1 MTAVQQETTQG
12 SNVTANLSTASAAS
26 RAARLMKRRSRI
38 RFFEIVVW
46 VAAIAAYFVLPSKML
61 ILTEIAI
68 LALFAVSLDLVLGFA
83 GIVSLGHAAFFG
95 LGAYVA
101 GLVALYYV
109 AEPVVGLIV
118 AGIAAG
124 ILGLLTSFLIL
135 RGSDLTRLMTTLG
148 IGLMM
153 AEVANQM
160 AWLTGGADGLSGF
173 SPGAILGLFE
183 FDLFGKVGYLY
194 CLAVLFIGTMIMRRI
209 AFSPFGLSL
218 KAIKG
223 NAMRAGMIAVPARK
237 RIVIVY
243 TIAAVFAGMAGALL
257 TQTTAFVSPDV
268 LAFHRS
274 ADVLLVLV
282 IGGTGYLYGG
292 LFGAILFTL
301 VKDWLSVITPQYWM
315 FYIGLLLVILVLIGR
330 DRLARWVEYLPER
343 FSKKEDGPQKE
354 SRP

>member
-1 MTAVQQETTQG
+1 MSLVEQEDAGALATTD
-12 SNVTANLSTASAAS
+12 AATDS

-38 RFFEIVVW
+38 RLYE
-46 VAAIAAYFVLPSKML
+46 VAIWIAVIAAYFVLPSKML

-101 GLVALYYV
+101 GLLALHFV
-109 AEPVVGLIV
+109 AEPVTGLVVAGLIT
-118 AGIAAG
+118 GL
-124 ILGLLTSFLIL
+124 LGFLTSFLIL

-153 AEVANQM
+153 AELANQM

-173 SPGAILGLFE
+173 SLNPIFGVFE
-183 FDLFGKVGYLY
+183 FDLFGKTGYVY
-194 CLAVLFIGTMIMRRI
+194 CLVVLFLGVMIMRRI

-218 KAIKG
+218 KAIKS

-237 RIVIVY
+237 RIVTAY
-243 TIAAVFAGMAGALL
+243 TIAAVFAGVAGALL
-257 TQTTAFVSPDV
+257 AQTTSFVSPDV

-274 ADVLLVLV
+274 ADVLMVLT

-292 LFGAILFTL
+292 IFGAILFTL
-301 VKDWLSVITPQYWM
+301 VKDALSIVTPQYWM
-315 FYIGLLLVILVLIGR
+315 FWIGLILVVLVLVGR
-330 DRLARWVEYLPER
+330 ERLNRWVDYLPKR
-343 FSKKEDGPQKE
+343 MAGREDD
-354 SRP
+354 R

>member
-1 MTAVQQETTQG
+1 
-12 SNVTANLSTASAAS
+12 
-26 RAARLMKRRSRI
+26 MKRRSRV
-38 RFFEIVVW
+38 RFYEIIVW
-46 VAAIAAYFVLPSKML
+46 IAAIAAYFLLPSKML

-83 GIVSLGHAAFFG
+83 GIVSLGHTAFFG

-101 GLVALYYV
+101 GLLALHYV
-109 AEPVVGLIV
+109 AEPVTGLIV
-118 AGIAAG
+118 AGAVSG

-183 FDLFGKVGYLY
+183 FDLFGKTGYIY
-194 CLAVLFIGTMIMRRI
+194 CLIVLFIGTMIMRRI
-209 AFSPFGLSL
+209 AFSPFGISL
-218 KAIKG
+218 KAIKA
-223 NAMRAGMIAVPARK
+223 NPMRAGMIAVPARK
-237 RIVIVY
+237 RVVTVY

-257 TQTTAFVSPDV
+257 TQTTSFVSPDV

-292 LFGAILFTL
+292 IFGAVFFTL
-301 VKDWLSVITPQYWM
+301 IKDWLSVITPQYWM
-315 FYIGLLLVILVLIGR
+315 FYIGMLLVILVLIGR

-343 FSKKEDGPQKE
+343 FSKKEDGK
-354 SRP
+354 

>member
-1 MTAVQQETTQG
+1 MSAVQQETT
-12 SNVTANLSTASAAS
+12 VTANPTADAES
-26 RAARLMKRRSRI
+26 RATRLMKRRSRV
-38 RFFEIVVW
+38 RFYEIVIW
-46 VAAIAAYFVLPSKML
+46 LAAIAAYFVLPSKML

-83 GIVSLGHAAFFG
+83 GIVSLGHTAFFG
-95 LGAYVA
+95 FGAYVA
-101 GLVALYYV
+101 GLLALHYI
-109 AEPVVGLIV
+109 AEPVIGLIV
-118 AGIAAG
+118 AGILSG
-124 ILGLLTSFLIL
+124 VLGLLTSFLIL

-153 AEVANQM
+153 AELANQM

-173 SPGAILGLFE
+173 SLNPVLGLFE
-183 FDLFGKVGYLY
+183 FDLFGKTGYLY

-223 NAMRAGMIAVPARK
+223 NPMRAAMIAVPARK
-237 RIVIVY
+237 RIVTAY
-243 TIAAVFAGMAGALL
+243 TVAAVFAGMAGALL
-257 TQTTAFVSPDV
+257 AQTTSFVSPDV

-292 LFGAILFTL
+292 IFGAVLFTL
-301 VKDWLSVITPQYWM
+301 VKDWLSVVTPQYWM
-315 FYIGLLLVILVLIGR
+315 FYIGLILVVLVLIGR
-330 DRLARWVEYLPER
+330 DRLARWIEYLPER
-343 FSKKEDGPQKE
+343 FSKSKEEG
-354 SRP
+354 R

>member
-1 MTAVQQETTQG
+1 
-12 SNVTANLSTASAAS
+12 
-26 RAARLMKRRSRI
+26 MKRRSRM
-38 RFFEIVVW
+38 RFYEIVVW
-46 VAAIAAYFVLPSKML
+46 VAALAAYFVLPSKML

-101 GLVALYYV
+101 GLVALHYV
-109 AEPVVGLIV
+109 AEPVLGLVV
-118 AGIAAG
+118 AGLATG
-124 ILGLLTSFLIL
+124 VLGLLTSFLVL

-153 AEVANQM
+153 AELANQM

-173 SPGAILGLFE
+173 SLGPILGLFE
-183 FDLFGKVGYLY
+183 FDLFGKTGYLY
-194 CLAVLFIGTMIMRRI
+194 CVAVLFVGTMIMRRI
-209 AFSPFGLSL
+209 AFSPFGMSL

-223 NAMRAGMIAVPARK
+223 NPMRAGMIAVPARK
-237 RIVIVY
+237 RVVTAY

-257 TQTTAFVSPDV
+257 TQTTSFVSPDV

-274 ADVLLVLV
+274 ADVLLVLT

-292 LFGAILFTL
+292 IFGAVLFTL
-301 VKDWLSVITPQYWM
+301 VKDWLSVVTPQYWM
-315 FYIGLLLVILVLIGR
+315 FYIGLILVVLVLVGR
-330 DRLARWVEYLPER
+330 DRLARWIEYLPER
-343 FSKKEDGPQKE
+343 FSKKEDG
-354 SRP
+354 R

>member
-1 MTAVQQETTQG
+1 MSVLPQETTV
-12 SNVTANLSTASAAS
+12 SANSSTAAAET
-26 RAARLMKRRSRI
+26 RAAKLMKRRSRI
-38 RFFEIVVW
+38 RFYEIIVW
-46 VAAIAAYFVLPSKML
+46 IAAIAAYFLLPSKML

-83 GIVSLGHAAFFG
+83 GIVSLGHTAFFG

-101 GLVALYYV
+101 GLMAQHYF
-109 AEPVVGLIV
+109 AEPVTGLIV
-118 AGIAAG
+118 AGVASG
-124 ILGLLTSFLIL
+124 VLGLLTSFLIL

-173 SPGAILGLFE
+173 SPGPILGMFE

-194 CLAVLFIGTMIMRRI
+194 CVGVLFIGTMIMRRI

-223 NAMRAGMIAVPARK
+223 NSMRSAMVAVPARK
-237 RIVIVY
+237 RIVTAY
-243 TIAAVFAGMAGALL
+243 TVAAVFAGMAGALL

-292 LFGAILFTL
+292 IFGAILFTL

-315 FYIGLLLVILVLIGR
+315 FYIGMLLVILVLIGR
-330 DRLARWVEYLPER
+330 DRLSRWVEYLPER
-343 FSKKEDGPQKE
+343 LSKKED
-354 SRP
+354 R

>member
-1 MTAVQQETTQG
+1 MSAVQQETT
-12 SNVTANLSTASAAS
+12 VTTNPTADAES
-26 RAARLMKRRSRI
+26 RATRLMKRRSRV
-38 RFFEIVVW
+38 RFYEIVIW
-46 VAAIAAYFVLPSKML
+46 LAAIAAYFVLPSKML

-83 GIVSLGHAAFFG
+83 GIVSLGHTAFFG
-95 LGAYVA
+95 FGAYVA
-101 GLVALYYV
+101 GLLALHYI
-109 AEPVVGLIV
+109 AEPVIGLIV
-118 AGIAAG
+118 AGILSG
-124 ILGLLTSFLIL
+124 VLGLLTSFLIL

-153 AEVANQM
+153 AELANQM

-173 SPGAILGLFE
+173 SLNPVLGFFE
-183 FDLFGKVGYLY
+183 FDLFGKTGYLY

-223 NAMRAGMIAVPARK
+223 NPMRAAMIAVPARK
-237 RIVIVY
+237 RIVTAY

-257 TQTTAFVSPDV
+257 AQTTSFVSPDV

-292 LFGAILFTL
+292 IFGAVLFTL
-301 VKDWLSVITPQYWM
+301 VKDWLSVVTPQYWM
-315 FYIGLLLVILVLIGR
+315 FYIGLILVVLVLIGR
-330 DRLARWVEYLPER
+330 DRLARWIEYLPER
-343 FSKKEDGPQKE
+343 FSKSKEEG
-354 SRP
+354 R

>member
-1 MTAVQQETTQG
+1 MSVLPQET
-12 SNVTANLSTASAAS
+12 SVTVQSSPAAES
-26 RAARLMKRRSRI
+26 RAAKLMKRRSRI
-38 RFFEIVVW
+38 RFYEIIIWLCAVG
-46 VAAIAAYFVLPSKML
+46 AYFVLPSKML

-101 GLVALYYV
+101 GLVALHYV
-109 AEPVVGLIV
+109 AEPVVGLVIS
-118 AGIAAG
+118 GLAAG
-124 ILGLLTSFLIL
+124 LLGFLTSFLVL

-173 SPGAILGLFE
+173 SLDPILGLFE
-183 FDLFGKVGYLY
+183 FDLFGKTGYVY
-194 CLAVLFIGTMIMRRI
+194 CLVVLFISMIVMRRI

-218 KAIKG
+218 KAIKS
-223 NAMRAGMIAVPARK
+223 NPMRAGMIAVPARK
-237 RIVIVY
+237 RVVTIY
-243 TIAAVFAGMAGALL
+243 TVAAIFAGIAGALL
-257 TQTTAFVSPDV
+257 TQTTSFVSPDV

-274 ADVLLVLV
+274 ADVLMVLT

-292 LFGAILFTL
+292 VLGAVLFTL
-301 VKDWLSVITPQYWM
+301 VKDALSVVTPQYWM
-315 FYIGLLLVILVLIGR
+315 FWIGLILVVLVLIGR
-330 DRLARWVEYLPER
+330 ERLTRWVEYLPKR
-343 FSKKEDGPQKE
+343 FEGKEGG
-354 SRP
+354 R

>member
-1 MTAVQQETTQG
+1 MSAVQQDT
-12 SNVTANLSTASAAS
+12 NVTAPSSTATAEA
-26 RAARLMKRRSRI
+26 RAAKLMKRRSRI
-38 RFFEIVVW
+38 RFFEIIVW
-46 VAAIAAYFVLPSKML
+46 IAAIAAYFVLPSKML

-83 GIVSLGHAAFFG
+83 GIVSLGHTAFFG

-101 GLVALYYV
+101 GLMAMHFV
-109 AEPVVGLIV
+109 AEPVTGLIV
-118 AGIAAG
+118 AGIVSG
-124 ILGLLTSFLIL
+124 VLGLLTSFLIL

-173 SPGAILGLFE
+173 SPGPVLGLFE
-183 FDLFGKVGYLY
+183 FDLFGKVGYVY
-194 CLAVLFIGTMIMRRI
+194 CIAVLFVSTMIMRRI
-209 AFSPFGLSL
+209 AFSPFGMSL

-223 NAMRAGMIAVPARK
+223 NAMRSAMIAVPARK
-237 RIVIVY
+237 RIVTVY
-243 TIAAVFAGMAGALL
+243 TIAAVFAGVAGALL
-257 TQTTAFVSPDV
+257 TQTTSFVSPDV

-292 LFGAILFTL
+292 IFGAVFFTL
-301 VKDWLSVITPQYWM
+301 IKDWLSVITPQYWM
-315 FYIGLLLVILVLIGR
+315 FYIGMLLVILVLIGR
-330 DRLARWVEYLPER
+330 ERLARWVEYLPER
-343 FSKKEDGPQKE
+343 FSKKEDGQ
-354 SRP
+354 

>member
-1 MTAVQQETTQG
+1 MSIVEQENAV
-12 SNVTANLSTASAAS
+12 LDDSAPATDS

-38 RFFEIVVW
+38 RLYEIAIW
-46 VAAIAAYFVLPSKML
+46 IAAVAAYFVLPSKML

-101 GLVALYYV
+101 GLLALHVV
-109 AEPVVGLIV
+109 AEPVSGLVV
-118 AGIAAG
+118 AGLVTG
-124 ILGLLTSFLIL
+124 LLGFLTSFLIL

-153 AEVANQM
+153 AELANQM

-173 SPGAILGLFE
+173 SLDPIFGVFE
-183 FDLFGKVGYLY
+183 FDLFGKTGYVY
-194 CLAVLFIGTMIMRRI
+194 CLVLLFLGVMIMRRI

-218 KAIKG
+218 KAIKS
-223 NAMRAGMIAVPARK
+223 NSMRAGMIAVPARK
-237 RIVIVY
+237 RIVTAY
-243 TIAAVFAGMAGALL
+243 TIAAIFAGVAGALL
-257 TQTTAFVSPDV
+257 AQTTSFVSPDV

-274 ADVLLVLV
+274 ADVLMVLT

-292 LFGAILFTL
+292 IFGAILFTL
-301 VKDWLSVITPQYWM
+301 VKDALSIVTPQYWM
-315 FYIGLLLVILVLIGR
+315 FWIGLILVVLVLVGR
-330 DRLARWVEYLPER
+330 ERLNRWVDYLPKRMAGREDER
-343 FSKKEDGPQKE
+343 
-354 SRP
+354 

>member
-1 MTAVQQETTQG
+1 
-12 SNVTANLSTASAAS
+12 
-26 RAARLMKRRSRI
+26 MKRRSRI
-38 RFFEIVVW
+38 RVYEIIVW
-46 VAAIAAYFVLPSKML
+46 IAALAAFFLLPSKML

-101 GLVALYYV
+101 GLFALHV
-109 AEPVVGLIV
+109 MAEPVTGLII
-118 AGIAAG
+118 AGLVCGVFGFLA
-124 ILGLLTSFLIL
+124 SFLIL

-153 AEVANQM
+153 GELANQM

-173 SPGAILGLFE
+173 SLDPILGQFE
-183 FDLFGKVGYLY
+183 FDLFGKTGYVY
-194 CLAVLFIGTMIMRRI
+194 CLVVLFIGVMIMRRI

-237 RIVIVY
+237 RVVVAY
-243 TIAAVFAGMAGALL
+243 TVAAVFAGISGALL
-257 TQTTAFVSPDV
+257 AQTTSFVSPDV

-274 ADVLLVLV
+274 ADVLMVLT
-282 IGGTGYLYGG
+282 IGGTGYIYGG
-292 LFGAILFTL
+292 VFGAVLFTL
-301 VKDWLSVITPQYWM
+301 VKDALSVVTPQYWM
-315 FYIGLLLVILVLIGR
+315 FWIGLILVVLVLIGR
-330 DRLARWVEYLPER
+330 ERLTRWADDLPER
-343 FSKKEDGPQKE
+343 L
-354 SRP
+354 SRREQQR

>member
-1 MTAVQQETTQG
+1 MSAVQQENT
-12 SNVTANLSTASAAS
+12 VTAPASTATAET
-26 RAARLMKRRSRI
+26 RAAKLMKRRSRI
-38 RFFEIVVW
+38 RFFEIIVW
-46 VAAIAAYFVLPSKML
+46 IAAIAAYFVLPSKML

-83 GIVSLGHAAFFG
+83 GIVSLGHTAFFG

-101 GLVALYYV
+101 GLLALHFV
-109 AEPVVGLIV
+109 AEPVTGLIV
-118 AGIAAG
+118 AGAISG
-124 ILGLLTSFLIL
+124 VLGLLTSFLIL

-173 SPGAILGLFE
+173 SPGAILGMFE
-183 FDLFGKVGYLY
+183 FDLFGKVGYVY
-194 CLAVLFIGTMIMRRI
+194 CLAVLFVSTMVMRRI
-209 AFSPFGLSL
+209 AFSPFGMSL

-223 NAMRAGMIAVPARK
+223 NPMRAAMIAVPARK
-237 RIVIVY
+237 RVVTVY
-243 TIAAVFAGMAGALL
+243 TIAAVFAGVAGALL
-257 TQTTAFVSPDV
+257 TQTTSFVSPDV

-274 ADVLLVLV
+274 ADMLLVLV

-292 LFGAILFTL
+292 IFGAVFFTL
-301 VKDWLSVITPQYWM
+301 IKDWLSVITPQYWM

-330 DRLARWVEYLPER
+330 ERLARWVEYLPQR
-343 FSKKEDGPQKE
+343 FSKKEDGH
-354 SRP
+354 

>member
-1 MTAVQQETTQG
+1 
-12 SNVTANLSTASAAS
+12 
-26 RAARLMKRRSRI
+26 MKRRSRV
-38 RFFEIVVW
+38 RFYEIVIW
-46 VAAIAAYFVLPSKML
+46 LAAIAAYFVLPSKML

-83 GIVSLGHAAFFG
+83 GIVSLGHTAFFG
-95 LGAYVA
+95 FGAYVA
-101 GLVALYYV
+101 GLLALHYI
-109 AEPVVGLIV
+109 AEPVIGLIV
-118 AGIAAG
+118 AGILSG
-124 ILGLLTSFLIL
+124 VLGLLTSFLIL

-153 AEVANQM
+153 AELANQM

-173 SPGAILGLFE
+173 SLNPVLGLFE
-183 FDLFGKVGYLY
+183 FDLFGKTGYLY

-223 NAMRAGMIAVPARK
+223 NPMRAAMIAVPARK
-237 RIVIVY
+237 RIVTAY
-243 TIAAVFAGMAGALL
+243 TVAAVFAGMAGALL
-257 TQTTAFVSPDV
+257 AQTTSFVSPDV

-292 LFGAILFTL
+292 IFGAVLFTL
-301 VKDWLSVITPQYWM
+301 VKDWLSVVTPQYWM
-315 FYIGLLLVILVLIGR
+315 FYIGLILVVLVLIGR
-330 DRLARWVEYLPER
+330 DRLARWIEYLPER
-343 FSKKEDGPQKE
+343 FSKSKEEG
-354 SRP
+354 R

>member
-1 MTAVQQETTQG
+1 MSAVQQET
-12 SNVTANLSTASAAS
+12 NVTAKSSTATAES
-26 RAARLMKRRSRI
+26 RAAKLMKRRSRV
-38 RFFEIVVW
+38 RFYEIIVW
-46 VAAIAAYFVLPSKML
+46 IAAIAAYFLLPSKML

-83 GIVSLGHAAFFG
+83 GIVSLGHTAFFG

-101 GLVALYYV
+101 GLLALHYV
-109 AEPVVGLIV
+109 AEPVTGLIV
-118 AGIAAG
+118 AGAVSG

-183 FDLFGKVGYLY
+183 FDLFGKTGYIY
-194 CLAVLFIGTMIMRRI
+194 CLIVLFIGTMIMRRI
-209 AFSPFGLSL
+209 AFSPFGISL
-218 KAIKG
+218 KAIKA
-223 NAMRAGMIAVPARK
+223 NPMRAGMIAVPARK
-237 RIVIVY
+237 RVVTVY

-257 TQTTAFVSPDV
+257 TQTTSFVSPDV

-292 LFGAILFTL
+292 IFGAVFFTL
-301 VKDWLSVITPQYWM
+301 IKDWLSVITPQYWM
-315 FYIGLLLVILVLIGR
+315 FYIGMLLVILVLIGR

-343 FSKKEDGPQKE
+343 FSKKEDGK
-354 SRP
+354 

>member
-1 MTAVQQETTQG
+1 MSIIPREAAVAET
-12 SNVTANLSTASAAS
+12 SYAASAES
-26 RAARLMKRRSRI
+26 RAAELMKRRSRI
-38 RFFEIVVW
+38 RFYEIIIW
-46 VAAIAAYFVLPSKML
+46 AAAIAAYFLLPSKML

-101 GLVALYYV
+101 GLVALHYL
-109 AEPVVGLIV
+109 AEPVTGLLL
-118 AGIAAG
+118 AG
-124 ILGLLTSFLIL
+124 LVSGLFGFLTSFLIL

-173 SPGAILGLFE
+173 ALDPIFGLFE
-183 FDLFGKVGYLY
+183 FDLYGKTGYVY
-194 CLAVLFIGTMIMRRI
+194 CLVVLFVGTMIMRRM

-223 NAMRAGMIAVPARK
+223 NTMRAGMIAVPASR
-237 RIVIVY
+237 RIVTTY
-243 TIAAVFAGMAGALL
+243 TIAAAFAGIAGALL
-257 TQTTAFVSPDV
+257 AQTTSFVSPDV

-274 ADVLLVLV
+274 ADVLMVLT

-292 LFGAILFTL
+292 VFGAVLFTL
-301 VKDWLSVITPQYWM
+301 VKDWLSVVTPQYWM
-315 FYIGLLLVILVLIGR
+315 FWIGLILVIMVLVGR
-330 DRLARWVEYLPER
+330 DRLTGWIDYLPQR
-343 FSKKEDGPQKE
+343 FSKKED
-354 SRP
+354 RP

>member
-1 MTAVQQETTQG
+1 MSLVQEGVATQD
-12 SNVTANLSTASAAS
+12 ASTAPSDS

-38 RFFEIVVW
+38 RLYEVIVWIAAIVV
-46 VAAIAAYFVLPSKML
+46 YFVLPSKML

-101 GLVALYYV
+101 GLLALHFV
-109 AEPVVGLIV
+109 AEPVTGLLV
-118 AGIAAG
+118 AGLVTG
-124 ILGLLTSFLIL
+124 LLGFLTSFLIL

-153 AEVANQM
+153 AELANQM

-173 SPGAILGLFE
+173 ALDPIFGVFE
-183 FDLFGKVGYLY
+183 FDLFGKTGYVY
-194 CLAVLFIGTMIMRRI
+194 CLVVLFLGVMIMRRI

-218 KAIKG
+218 KAIKS

-237 RIVIVY
+237 RIVTAY
-243 TIAAVFAGMAGALL
+243 TIAAVFAGVSGALL
-257 TQTTAFVSPDV
+257 AQTTSFVSPDV

-274 ADVLLVLV
+274 ADVLLVLT

-292 LFGAILFTL
+292 IFGAVLFTL
-301 VKDWLSVITPQYWM
+301 VKDALSIVTPQYWM
-315 FYIGLLLVILVLIGR
+315 FWIGLILVLLVLVGR
-330 DRLARWVEYLPER
+330 ERLNRWVDYLPQR
-343 FSKKEDGPQKE
+343 RTGPEDD
-354 SRP
+354 R